1 MNGTGPGPGTGAG
14 PPWCLGKNGTTMGL
28 KTWENTENQEIYP
41 MENHGNIIQKKRK
54 KKNIGTSHG
63 NYIWDE
69 FPMIFPW
76 KNHWK
81 LTIYGK
87 LSRYGNPWKSS
98 QKYGGVFWEGTS
110 SLSKWKISQVWLQD
124 FTEILDYTH
133 CPLPDYWR
141 TATIAS
147 NII

>member
-1 MNGTGPGPGTGAG
+1 M
-14 PPWCLGKNGTTMGL
+14 GKYG
-28 KTWENTENQEIYP
+28 ES
-41 MENHGNIIQKKRK
+41 GNISHGKSWEHHPKKRK
-54 KKNIGTSHG
+54 KQNIGTSHG

-76 KNHWK
+76 NNHWK

-110 SLSKWKISQVWLQD
+110 SLSK
-124 FTEILDYTH
+124 
-133 CPLPDYWR
+133 
-141 TATIAS
+141 
-147 NII
+147 

>member
-1 MNGTGPGPGTGAG
+1 MEPAQVLALARGHLGALGRTEQRWDLKHGKIRRIRKYIPWKIMGTSS
-14 PPWCLGKNGTTMGL
+14 
-28 KTWENTENQEIYP
+28 
-41 MENHGNIIQKKRK
+41 KKKGR

-76 KNHWK
+76 NNHWK

-124 FTEILDYTH
+124 YTEILDYTH